1 MSWRLIPYMI
11 WLSFICTLVCSPP
24 IHAQS
29 SSSPTEKG
37 TGVNSVVLTRLS
49 PPVYPPI
56 ALTAR
61 IAGDIDLIL
70 GIRRDGGVDSAV
82 AISGPELL
90 YQAALN
96 SAKRTQFKCDN
107 CTEELTQYHLF
118 YSFRID
124 VPPDACTGANAC
136 NTPSLVERPS
146 EVTQIEN
153 HITLIAHPSPV
164 CICDYVRK
172 VRSLKCL
179 YLWKC
184 GFG

>member
-1 MSWRLIPYMI
+1 MSRRLIRYTK
-11 WLSFICTLVCSPP
+11 LLGFIYALACSPP

-29 SSSPTEKG
+29 SSSPTAKG
-37 TGVNSVVLTRLS
+37 TEANSVVLTRLS
-49 PPVYPPI
+49 PPVYSAV

-61 IAGDIDLIL
+61 ITGDIDITLS
-70 GIRRDGGVDSAV
+70 IRRDGSVDSTV

-96 SAKRTQFKCDN
+96 SAKQTQFKCDD
-107 CTEELTQYHLF
+107 CTEELNQYHLF

-124 VPPDACTGANAC
+124 SSPDACKGANAC

-146 EVTQIEN
+146 EVTQVEN

-164 CICDYVRK
+164 CICDYFRK

-184 GFG
+184 GLG